1 MLAAVVGNNVTDADI
16 DLQIVSSSI
25 RVIAT
30 IRTSSRESAE
40 AVKQAIVEEIATT
53 TATGEFL
60 SPEFKV
66 VSTPMQPTVSITILP
81 APSPPLPPSHPPAA
95 PVGSSASGGSGALM
109 IGIVGGLLV
118 LALLFLAICCK
129 KNGTLRRQ
137 STLLKELS
145 EHRADSQKK
154 DDVNGSCSP
163 NKREVKVS
171 LQSAGARCWGGR
183 ASKDHRSAPRRGSLR
198 ENATV
203 LVDPSESNNLSTV
216 V

>member
-1 MLAAVVGNNVTDADI
+1 MLAVVVGNGVTDADI

-25 RVIAT
+25 TVIAT
-30 IRTSSRESAE
+30 IRTSSRESAD
-40 AVKQAIVEEIATT
+40 AVKQAIVEEIVTT

-66 VSTPMQPTVSITILP
+66 VSPPMQPTVSITILP

-109 IGIVGGLLV
+109 IGVVCGLLALV
-118 LALLFLAICCK
+118 LSFLAICLK
-129 KNGTLRRQ
+129 KHGTLRRQ
-137 STLLKELS
+137 SSLMKQLS
-145 EHRADSQKK
+145 EHRADSQKNE
-154 DDVNGSCSP
+154 DVNRSGAP
-163 NKREVKVS
+163 NKR
-171 LQSAGARCWGGR
+171 
-183 ASKDHRSAPRRGSLR
+183 APWRGSLR

-203 LVDPSESNNLSTV
+203 LVDPSESNNQSTV